1 MRSGIL
7 ASDPPK
13 YPRDAPAKFLHVTV
27 AVPMLNLPAQ
37 AKFRLASGFFNVYLP
52 FLKLFLRTP

>member
-27 AVPMLNLPAQ
+27 AVPVLNLPAQ
-37 AKFRLASGFFNVYLP
+37 AKFRLASGFFNGPLTICR
-52 FLKLFLRTP
+52 F